1 MYAREPLVVFAVGC
15 VDMIRKQSPRL
26 CRGIE
31 RVGARQSCCI
41 RQKRN
46 KSREREREGERV
58 GHSLV
63 DGARAAK
70 YLSRGVYTLRLRL
83 FWDARRRQ
91 V

>member
-1 MYAREPLVVFAVGC
+1 MGWREAKLLHQAKTEQ
-15 VDMIRKQSPRL
+15 KQ
-26 CRGIE
+26 
-31 RVGARQSCCI
+31 
-41 RQKRN
+41 
-46 KSREREREGERV
+46 REREGERV

-63 DGARAAK
+63 DGTRAAK